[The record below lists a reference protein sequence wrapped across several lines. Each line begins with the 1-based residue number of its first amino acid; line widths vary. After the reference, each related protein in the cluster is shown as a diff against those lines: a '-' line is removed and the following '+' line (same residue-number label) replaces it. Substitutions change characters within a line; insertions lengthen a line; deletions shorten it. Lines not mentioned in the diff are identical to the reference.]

1 MAGMNLDFAAGR
13 LSIPEFKIMDKGGYS
28 DQETQVRQVP
38 ALFSQEESKDWQT
51 PQSWHVF
58 LPCSGGEA

>member
-1 MAGMNLDFAAGR
+1 MNLDFAAGR

-38 ALFSQEESKDWQT
+38 ALFE
-51 PQSWHVF
+51 
-58 LPCSGGEA
+58 